1 MGFDGT
7 ISTRSKNR
15 TSFFNLPLADE
26 EEEEKEADAED
37 FMAGLEGVFLPEW
50 EDMAILKGEKALIEI
65 RLPISSSTG
74 LLRGEESIPADR

>member
-26 EEEEKEADAED
+26 SDVGD
-37 FMAGLEGVFLPEW
+37 FMAGLGGVFPSEI
-50 EDMAILKGEKALIEI
+50 EDMAILKGENEVIEI
-65 RLPISSSTG
+65 RLPISSSTV

>member
-26 EEEEKEADAED
+26 EEEKEADAED
-37 FMAGLEGVFLPEW
+37 FMAGFEGVFLPEW

>member
-1 MGFDGT
+1 MEFDGT

-15 TSFFNLPLADE
+15 TSFFNLPLAE
-26 EEEEKEADAED
+26 EIDAGD
-37 FMAGLEGVFLPEW
+37 FMAGLDGVFFARW
-50 EDMAILKGEKALIEI
+50 EDMAILKGENEVIEI